1 MFTDDTFQG
10 ISMHSDVFRFV
21 DYSWL
26 GKDNI
31 ATEMDF
37 WFSGTIA
44 PIVVHSL
51 IYPLVLMVLEVVV
64 FMY

>member
-1 MFTDDTFQG
+1 
-10 ISMHSDVFRFV
+10 MHSDVFRFV